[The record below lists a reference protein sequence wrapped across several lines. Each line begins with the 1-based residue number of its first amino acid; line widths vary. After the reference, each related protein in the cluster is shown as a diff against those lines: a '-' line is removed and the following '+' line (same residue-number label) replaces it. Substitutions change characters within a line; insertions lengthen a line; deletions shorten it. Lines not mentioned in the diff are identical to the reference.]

1 MDLGSP
7 LVGILAGLAGAVL
20 GFAADRFAV
29 RWPEH
34 DPDDAEHPAGRPIG
48 WRTIVVVLVGAL
60 AFGLLPGRFADEPAG
75 LVLFGAWFA
84 TLVVGLAI
92 DLDQR
97 LLPDVLTLPVIPVA
111 FVVAF
116 LGINPLVGD
125 NWLGAVVAAVLI
137 PAVLY
142 LPSIPFGA
150 GAFGFGDVK
159 LLAGAGL
166 LLGLSRSVSGV
177 VAGLLLSGLVL
188 VTLLAARRIGRRSYV
203 PFGPFLI
210 IGAMW
215 AVLLLRPA
223 GAA

>member
-1 MDLGSP
+1 MTLESP
-7 LVGILAGLAGAVL
+7 VVAVLAGLAGAIL

-34 DPDDAEHPAGRPIG
+34 DPDDPEHPAGRPIG
-48 WRTIVVVLVGAL
+48 WRTVVVIAVAVV
-60 AFGLLPGRFADEPAG
+60 AFGLLPGRFVDEPFG

-111 FVVAF
+111 LAVAL
-116 LGINPLVGD
+116 LGLNPLVGGG
-125 NWLGAVVAAVLI
+125 WVGAVIAAILI
-137 PAVLY
+137 PAILY

-150 GAFGFGDVK
+150 GAFGLGDVK
-159 LLAGAGL
+159 LLIGSGL

-177 VAGLLLSGLVL
+177 VAGLLLAGSVLLVL
-188 VTLLAARRIGRRSYV
+188 LLARRIGRRTYV

-210 IGAMW
+210 IGVLW

-223 GAA
+223 